1 MLYFL
6 SPVIG
11 AFLAISVIF
20 IALMGLKKAQ
30 SYPKGI
36 LVYYFYAALF
46 TMAAATALTPR
57 DFSVNELMTLTGE
70 NEVSVISIWLTRFM
84 SIFVGLASLERLVA
98 FFNSN
103 SLTASRFIFLTFFV
117 LLWITTLLIP
127 TLISNNSTLAIKDFY
142 ALAFGIAI
150 IVSVSYTIDDVMIH
164 ARNALSL
171 FLIASLIFIII
182 SPYSALDINYTQ
194 GYIPGLPRFFGL
206 SPHAIVMGW
215 LTALT
220 LWLVIIKPFLNKKLN
235 YIIIITGILILV
247 LTQSKSNIVIFI
259 IGSLPI
265 LYYMGN
271 QQQQSSYKSF
281 FYSIIFLFLSI
292 TLFILTLFYINGIE
306 NTLKYF
312 LSSDKVYNI
321 MTLTGRDLIWEI
333 ALQEFFKNPLLGYGA
348 DLFSLSYRENIGMLN
363 ATNAHSQYIDT
374 LARSGL
380 VGFIGLVG
388 FLSLLT
394 IKSLKLAKQTKG
406 LSVSLIFYFLLGS
419 ITDVPISLY
428 SIGGTAFS
436 FYLLLFL
443 VSTQEAYSTD
453 AKLSNTGVKPCSV

>member
-6 SPVIG
+6 SPVVG
-11 AFLAISVIF
+11 AFLAVSVIF

-36 LVYYFYAALF
+36 IVYYFYAALF

-57 DFSVNELMTLTGE
+57 DFSINELMTLSGE
-70 NEVSVISIWLTRFM
+70 NEINEVSIWLTRFM
-84 SIFVGLASLERLVA
+84 SIFVGLASLERLVT
-98 FFNSN
+98 FFNSH
-103 SLTASRFIFLTFFV
+103 SLTASRFIFLTLFV
-117 LLWITTLLIP
+117 LLWISTLLTP

-150 IVSVSYTIDDVMIH
+150 ILSVSYTVDDVMIH

-171 FLIASLIFIII
+171 FLIASLLFIII

-215 LTALT
+215 MTALT
-220 LWLVIIKPFLNKKLN
+220 IWLVLIKPFLNKKFN
-235 YIIIITGILILV
+235 YIILIAGFFTLI

-271 QQQQSSYKSF
+271 HQQQKNYKYYFNTLIILILFIFLVSASF
-281 FYSIIFLFLSI
+281 FF
-292 TLFILTLFYINGIE
+292 INGIE
-306 NTLKYF
+306 NTLKLF
-312 LSSDKVYNI
+312 LPPDKVYNV

-333 ALQEFFKNPLLGYGA
+333 ALQEFYKNPLLGYGA
-348 DLFSLSYRENIGMLN
+348 DLFSLSYRESIGMLN

-380 VGFIGLVG
+380 VGFTGLIA

-443 VSTQEAYSTD
+443 VSTQEAYSND
-453 AKLSNTGVKPCSV
+453 DKLSNIGVKPCSV